1 MFTILIQE
9 KGGEQRRMVFN
20 KPEVTIG
27 RVQGNDIVL
36 PKGNVSKRHA
46 RIVLKDGKFI
56 IVDLKST
63 NGTYVNGRK
72 ITSPLVVKDSDKI
85 YIGDFIVGVDE
96 AGAEGDGPSETT
108 TSPPG
113 PNNAPQHLDGRPPR
127 PTEAAP
133 MPMPMPMGNPMGN
146 DRMPD
151 RMQSDAPPPMAP
163 PPPAFNPGPGPG
175 PSQGQTLRPGPPRPA
190 PVPNPPQRDPS
201 MPPIAAPAPARPLG
215 GRPGGTMPPPLVPPI
230 PAPIAPPPQP
240 TMAEPQ
246 FAPQP
251 APFSAPQPAPF
262 SAPQQPAPMPMPVQ
276 APPPMAPAPQPA
288 PLAAPAPVVPLPTG
302 PAAQP
307 ARGRLVGAG
316 ARKVVGRSLPTKSKR
331 GVHLEP
337 LDPKIVKMLDLQS
350 TILER
355 LRTKLD
361 LDKVPADRLH
371 EEDLWQ
377 RAERAT
383 IDLVETLEGSG
394 ELPKYIDQDT
404 LIKET
409 LNEALALGPLEDLF
423 ADEKVDEII
432 IDRRDRVVVGKDGQ
446 LRGSGKAFSSDETFE
461 RVVKRLVAEAGA
473 VLDDTRPIVDL
484 RMRDGTRLTAALAPV
499 ATRGACLVLKKP
511 PTQMP
516 TLADLVAQNA
526 LSSGMADFMATC
538 VAARR
543 NVLVCGGP
551 GSGKTQLL
559 AALAAASPA
568 GERVVSVEEISELA
582 IARDEWVQL
591 EARPA
596 TPRSPEIAMAQLI
609 DTALRLLPDRIVIG
623 DVRGAEAMTVVT
635 ALTSAVDGAV
645 VGVVGEGAS
654 TALNRLVNLVRIT
667 QPATGDVAATR
678 ELVASA
684 FEIVVHVARHSDG
697 AIKVQSVE
705 EVVGT
710 TEVGFETQV
719 VFQIKDGGF
728 AATGT
733 VPRFYGDLA
742 ARGIPADQAV
752 FR

>member
-1 MFTILIQE
+1 
-9 KGGEQRRMVFN
+9 
-20 KPEVTIG
+20 
-27 RVQGNDIVL
+27 
-36 PKGNVSKRHA
+36 
-46 RIVLKDGKFI
+46 
-56 IVDLKST
+56 
-63 NGTYVNGRK
+63 
-72 ITSPLVVKDSDKI
+72 
-85 YIGDFIVGVDE
+85 
-96 AGAEGDGPSETT
+96 
-108 TSPPG
+108 
-113 PNNAPQHLDGRPPR
+113 
-127 PTEAAP
+127 
-133 MPMPMPMGNPMGN
+133 
-146 DRMPD
+146 
-151 RMQSDAPPPMAP
+151 
-163 PPPAFNPGPGPG
+163 
-175 PSQGQTLRPGPPRPA
+175 
-190 PVPNPPQRDPS
+190 
-201 MPPIAAPAPARPLG
+201 
-215 GRPGGTMPPPLVPPI
+215 
-230 PAPIAPPPQP
+230 
-240 TMAEPQ
+240 
-246 FAPQP
+246 
-251 APFSAPQPAPF
+251 
-262 SAPQQPAPMPMPVQ
+262 
-276 APPPMAPAPQPA
+276 
-288 PLAAPAPVVPLPTG
+288 
-302 PAAQP
+302 
-307 ARGRLVGAG
+307 
-316 ARKVVGRSLPTKSKR
+316 
-331 GVHLEP
+331 
-337 LDPKIVKMLDLQS
+337 
-350 TILER
+350 
-355 LRTKLD
+355 
-361 LDKVPADRLH
+361 
-371 EEDLWQ
+371 
-377 RAERAT
+377 
-383 IDLVETLEGSG
+383 
-394 ELPKYIDQDT
+394 
-404 LIKET
+404 
-409 LNEALALGPLEDLF
+409 
-423 ADEKVDEII
+423 
-432 IDRRDRVVVGKDGQ
+432 
-446 LRGSGKAFSSDETFE
+446 
-461 RVVKRLVAEAGA
+461 
-473 VLDDTRPIVDL
+473 
-484 RMRDGTRLTAALAPV
+484 MRDGTRLTAALAPV

-551 GSGKTQLL
+551 GSGKTQLI

-684 FEIVVHVARHSDG
+684 FEIIVHVARHSDG
-697 AIKVQSVE
+697 TIKVQSVE
-705 EVVGT
+705 EVIGT